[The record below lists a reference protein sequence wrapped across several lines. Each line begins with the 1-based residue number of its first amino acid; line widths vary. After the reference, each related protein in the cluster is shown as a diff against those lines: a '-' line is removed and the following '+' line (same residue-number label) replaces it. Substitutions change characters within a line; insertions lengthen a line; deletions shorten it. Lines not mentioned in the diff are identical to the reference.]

1 MSPFFYTILS
11 LVFTNI
17 ALAVI
22 FFTAYFKM
30 GRERHT
36 LIWAFTFLIG
46 ATQWLVNIFK
56 PSDQVVYWMLA
67 CSLSVGTIVFGTW
80 GHFIRTSV
88 NYSRKVLFGSG
99 IVVILITYYF
109 TAVEPHLGLSQS
121 LYIFHTVF
129 YLCICAYVLV
139 RYSKSS
145 KTAEIG
151 AAVIYFLF
159 AIAQGVAATAALM
172 QGAESDPAY
181 FDLYRTI
188 NFVSLP
194 TGYIGMS
201 LFIVFILASDM
212 SQKADRANHEKSRFL
227 AAASH
232 DLRQPLNSMGL
243 FIFALKQKVIA
254 NAEDVP
260 IVLARVESAHKELSE
275 LFEGIL
281 ELSRLDSGSIVV
293 DYKDIRLDKLMSPI
307 ISELKQQATAKNLDF
322 EYSGCEA
329 YLKTDPILLSRILRN
344 LIGNAIKYTVNGKIR
359 VYVHDKGGELTFDVI
374 DTGVGI
380 PKSEFKAIFSE
391 YHQIAN
397 QRRNRKDGVGLGLSI
412 VKKMC
417 DLLGYYISVESEVG
431 KGSRFT
437 LTINDAVLGEQA
449 MHKDNLTTPDGHICL
464 DMDVL
469 IIDDEQDILDSMSLI
484 LREWGCNVYC
494 ARNYQEANEK
504 ILTTNPNVIL
514 SDFRLQD
521 DMNGLEVIAALQE
534 KIGKDIP
541 AVLITADVSK
551 DILIK
556 AEQQKI
562 KVISKPVSP
571 SKLENFLLQIQEG

>member
-1 MSPFFYTILS
+1 
-11 LVFTNI
+11 
-17 ALAVI
+17 
-22 FFTAYFKM
+22 M

-46 ATQWLVNIFK
+46 AAQWLVNIFK
-56 PSDQVVYWMLA
+56 PSDHVVYWMLA

-99 IVVILITYYF
+99 IVVIVITYYF
-109 TAVEPHLGLSQS
+109 TAVEPHRGLSQS

-129 YLCICAYVLV
+129 YLCICAFVLV

-159 AIAQGVAATAALM
+159 AIAQGLAATAALM
-172 QGAESDPAY
+172 QGAVADPVY
-181 FDLYRTI
+181 SDLYRTI

-212 SQKADRANHEKSRFL
+212 SQKADKANHEKSRFL

-243 FIFALKQKVIA
+243 FIYALKQKVAA
-254 NAEDVP
+254 NADDVP
-260 IVLARVESAHKELSE
+260 NVLARVESAHKELSD

-281 ELSRLDSGSIVV
+281 ELSRLDSGSIIV
-293 DYKDIRLDKLMSPI
+293 DHKNITLDKLMSPI
-307 ISELKQQATAKNLDF
+307 VSELKQQAAAKSLEF
-322 EYSGCEA
+322 KYLGCEA
-329 YLKTDPILLSRILRN
+329 YLNTDPILLSRILRN
-344 LIGNAIKYTVNGKIR
+344 LIGNAIKYTEHGKVEVLVQR
-359 VYVHDKGGELTFDVI
+359 KGGALTFDII

-380 PKSEFKAIFSE
+380 PKSEFNAIFSE

-397 QRRNRKDGVGLGLSI
+397 KRRNRKDGVGLGLSI

-417 DLLGYYISVESEVG
+417 DLLGYKISVTSELG
-431 KGSRFT
+431 KGSIFSLCVKGDILLDT
-437 LTINDAVLGEQA
+437 FGNEDKEDALDSQIHLDCKVL
-449 MHKDNLTTPDGHICL
+449 
-464 DMDVL
+464 V
-469 IIDDEQDILDSMSLI
+469 IDDEQDIRDSMKLI
-484 LREWGCNVYC
+484 LSNWGCEVRC
-494 ARNYQEANEK
+494 ASDYQQARTK
-504 ILTTNPNVIL
+504 AVDFMPDVIL
-514 SDFRLQD
+514 SDYRLQD
-521 DMNGLEVIAALQE
+521 DRNGIEAIEAIQQ
-534 KIGKDIP
+534 KIGKKIP
-541 AVLITADVSK
+541 ALLLTADINK
-551 DILIK
+551 DVIK
-556 AEQQKI
+556 QANDKSIE
-562 KVISKPVSP
+562 VIGKPVIPHELANILWRLNSR
-571 SKLENFLLQIQEG
+571 

>member
-11 LVFTNI
+11 LLFTNI
-17 ALAVI
+17 TLAII

-46 ATQWLVNIFK
+46 AAQWLANIFK
-56 PSDQVVYWMLA
+56 PGDHTTYWMLA

-109 TAVEPHLGLSQS
+109 TAIEPHLGLSQS

-139 RYSKSS
+139 RYGKSS
-145 KTAEIG
+145 RTAEIG
-151 AAVIYFLF
+151 AATVYFLF
-159 AIAQGVAATAALM
+159 AIAQGVAAAAALM
-172 QGAESDPAY
+172 QGSQPDPVY

-212 SQKADRANHEKSRFL
+212 SEKADKANHEKSRFL

-243 FIFALKQKVIA
+243 FIYALKQKLA
-254 NAEDVP
+254 SNAGDVTP
-260 IVLARVESAHKELSE
+260 ILTKVESAHNELSE

-281 ELSRLDSGSIVV
+281 ELSRLDSGAIIVERRG
-293 DYKDIRLDKLMSPI
+293 INLQSFMTPI
-307 ISELKQQATAKNLDF
+307 ITELKQQANAKGLSFKYESCDAAL
-322 EYSGCEA
+322 Y
-329 YLKTDPILLSRILRN
+329 TDPILLSRILRN
-344 LIGNAIKYTVNGKIR
+344 LIGNAIKYTERGEVKIIIENKQ
-359 VYVHDKGGELTFDVI
+359 DELTFEVI

-380 PKSEFKAIFSE
+380 PKSQFEAIFSE

-397 QRRNRKDGVGLGLSI
+397 KHRDRKEGVGLGLAI

-417 DLLGYYISVESEVG
+417 ELLDYEIAVKSELKKGSTFTLAVKHHQLTPSVEQSKVIPESE
-431 KGSRFT
+431 R
-437 LTINDAVLGEQA
+437 Q
-449 MHKDNLTTPDGHICL
+449 MNLNL
-464 DMDVL
+464 DVL
-469 IIDDEQDILDSMSLI
+469 VIDDERDILDSMKMI
-484 LREWGCNVYC
+484 MNDWGCNVIC
-494 ARNYQEANEK
+494 ASDFSQANEELLK
-504 ILTTNPNVIL
+504 LQPDVIL
-514 SDFRLQD
+514 SDFRLQE
-521 DMNGLEVIAALQE
+521 DMDGIEVIIALNKQLA
-534 KIGKDIP
+534 KQVP
-541 AVLITADVSK
+541 AMLITADIDTALNKRASEL
-551 DILIK
+551 DIRIM
-556 AEQQKI
+556 
-562 KVISKPVSP
+562 SKPISP
-571 SKLENFLLQIQEG
+571 SKLFAFLLAYSKS

>member
-1 MSPFFYTILS
+1 
-11 LVFTNI
+11 
-17 ALAVI
+17 
-22 FFTAYFKM
+22 M

-56 PSDQVVYWMLA
+56 PADQVVYWMLA

-172 QGAESDPAY
+172 QGAEADPAY

-212 SQKADRANHEKSRFL
+212 SEKADRANHEKSRFL

-232 DLRQPLNSMGL
+232 DLRQPLNSLGL
-243 FIFALKQKVIA
+243 FIYALKQKIGL
-254 NAEDVP
+254 NNEDISQILV
-260 IVLARVESAHKELSE
+260 RVENAHKELSD

-293 DYKDIRLDKLMSPI
+293 EYKDITVDKLMSPI
-307 ISELKQQATAKNLDF
+307 ISELQQQAHAKGLGF
-322 EYSGCEA
+322 EYRGCEA
-329 YLKTDPILLSRILRN
+329 FLRTDPILFSRIIRN
-344 LIGNAIKYTVNGKIR
+344 LVGNAIKYTEQGDVKIFAASNNS
-359 VYVHDKGGELTFDVI
+359 VITFSVV

-397 QRRNRKDGVGLGLSI
+397 KKRNRKEGVGLGLSI
-412 VKKMC
+412 VSKMC
-417 DLLGYYISVESEVG
+417 ELLNYDICVNSELG
-431 KGSRFT
+431 KGSTFT
-437 LTINDAVLGEQA
+437 LTLKENILPETVTNEGEAVQSSGLIDLGL
-449 MHKDNLTTPDGHICL
+449 N
-464 DMDVL
+464 VL
-469 IIDDEQDILDSMSLI
+469 VIDDEQDILDSMALI
-484 LREWGCNVYC
+484 LNEWGCNVQC
-494 ARNYQEANEK
+494 AANYQQACQGIQNQ
-504 ILTTNPNVIL
+504 IPDVIL

-521 DMNGLEVIAALQE
+521 DMNGLEVIIALREKLAKNTPAALVTAEVNRELSQQASE
-534 KIGKDIP
+534 HRVKVIGKPVIP
-541 AVLITADVSK
+541 HEIGT
-551 DILIK
+551 
-556 AEQQKI
+556 
-562 KVISKPVSP
+562 
-571 SKLENFLLQIQEG
+571 LLSQFK